1 MISMFHFF
9 KSVFCNIAPI
19 LIGCLFLATPAICAE
34 YYVSPNGDD
43 EEGAG
48 SISEPWGTI
57 EYAAARL
64 SPGDTL
70 FARGGVY
77 NETVNIQVSGS
88 AAEGWITLAA
98 YPEETPVIDG
108 TGLAV
113 QWETGLF
120 YLEDI
125 SYVKIAGFELRNL
138 STGNSNYT
146 PAGIWVLG
154 SSHHI
159 EISDNQVHHIQT
171 VHDEGN
177 AHGIAVYG
185 TTGTESIHDI
195 SIAGNEIRNCKLGY
209 SESMVLNGNVE
220 DFVVSNNIVHDN
232 DNIGIDFIGREGVC
246 PNPANDMARDGLC
259 AGNTVYGIDSANN
272 PAYGGDLGADGI
284 YVDGAVRIVIER
296 NTVYSCNIG
305 IELASE
311 HAGFFTEDIVVRNN
325 FVYSNHIGGIF
336 AGGYDTARGGTRNCS
351 IVHNALYRNDSKKDG
366 NGELALQYDIS
377 GLTVENNIFVAND
390 QNLFVSNPCEEN
402 VGSIVDFNVYYGP
415 GGPDDGQWQWK
426 DQAYYEFS
434 SWKSATGNDANSVFA
449 DPLLIMPASGDL
461 HIASDSP
468 ARDAGDDL
476 EVDVRGSLDIDGDDR
491 AGDGAA
497 DIGADE
503 IVSAKNIFVSGTDP
517 ACGQNEPCRST
528 LETGLALCEPGRPNI
543 VKVEQWT
550 YPEDVTIE
558 SSCEIFLRCGYGPD
572 FATNPG
578 TSSARTVS
586 VSQAS
591 VTVEN
596 LILEPVQNP
605 ASR

>member
-1 MISMFHFF
+1 MFHFF
-9 KSVFCNIAPI
+9 RSALFRLAPI
-19 LIGCLFLATPAICAE
+19 LIGCLLQAATAICAE
-34 YYVSPNGDD
+34 YYVSPDGDD
-43 EEGAG
+43 EDGAG

-57 EYAAARL
+57 DYAAAQL
-64 SPGDTL
+64 SPGDKL
-70 FARGGVY
+70 YARGGLY
-77 NETVNIQVSGS
+77 NEIVSVEVSGS
-88 AAEGWITLAA
+88 SADGWITIAA
-98 YPEETPVIDG
+98 YPGETPAIDG

-120 YLEDI
+120 YLEDV
-125 SYVKIAGFELRNL
+125 SYVKIVGFELRNL
-138 STGNSNYT
+138 STGNANYT
-146 PAGIWVLG
+146 PAGIWVMG

-159 EISDNQVHHIQT
+159 ELADNLVHHIET
-171 VHDEGN
+171 DHDEGN

-195 SIAGNEIRNCKLGY
+195 SIARNEIRNCKLGS

-220 DFVVSNNIVHDN
+220 DFVVENNIVHDN

-246 PNPANDMARDGLC
+246 PNPASDMARDGLC

-296 NTVYSCNIG
+296 NIVYDCNIG

-325 FVYSNHIGGIF
+325 FVYSNHIGGMF
-336 AGGYDTARGGTRNCS
+336 AGGYDTARGGTRNCA
-351 IVHNALYRNDSKKDG
+351 IVHNTLYQNDSEKDG
-366 NGELALQYDIS
+366 NGELTLQYDVN
-377 GLTVENNIFVAND
+377 GLTIENNIFVANE
-390 QNLFVSNPCEEN
+390 QNLFISNPYEEN
-402 VGSIVDFNVYYGP
+402 VGSIVDFNVHYGP
-415 GGPDDGQWQWK
+415 GGPDNGEWQWQ

-434 SWKSATGNDANSVFA
+434 AWKSETGNDANSVFA
-449 DPLLIMPASGDL
+449 DPLLILPASGDL

-468 ARDAGDDL
+468 ARDASCDLDDA
-476 EVDVRGSLDIDGDDR
+476 VRGSLDIDGDDR
-491 AGDGAA
+491 SGDGSA

-503 IVSAKNIFVSGTDP
+503 TVFAKTIFVSGTDTT
-517 ACGQNEPCRST
+517 CGQNEPCRST
-528 LETGLALCEPGRPNI
+528 LEAGLALCETGRPNI
-543 VKVEQWT
+543 VKVEQGT
-550 YPEDVTIE
+550 YPEDVAIE

-586 VSQAS
+586 VRQAS

-596 LILEPVQNP
+596 LILEPVQNQ